1 MLKVLDDR
9 VAIVPMKEPEHKG
22 LIQIP
27 DSVREDR
34 RPDQGII
41 YCRGENT
48 EAVRVGD
55 HVLFSPYAGT
65 KVTIAE
71 VGIVHIMKEDD
82 VLCRIEAED
91 PDLIITRST
100 VRRLMEVAVDHMLR
114 LGSETVET
122 YIECLE
128 GELDGYE
135 SSRGFE
141 F

>member
-9 VAIVPMKEPEHKG
+9 VAIVPMKEPEYKG

-27 DSVREDR
+27 DNVREDR

-71 VGIVHIMKEDD
+71 VGVVHIMKEDD
-82 VLCRIEAED
+82 VLCRIEDED
-91 PDLIITRST
+91 PDLILTRST
-100 VRRLMEVAVDHMLR
+100 VRRLMELAVDHMLR
-114 LGSETVET
+114 LGTETVSV